1 MLNLK
6 DVTIHYGTY
15 EAVRGVSLIAKTG
28 SLTSV
33 IGANGAGKS
42 TLLRGVSGLMPL
54 KFGEIWFK
62 DRRIDGVP
70 AHEIVRMGI
79 SHVPEGRKP
88 FPHMSVLANLKIGSY
103 LRRDRRRIA
112 KDLENIFQSF
122 PVLQERRHQ
131 KAGTLSGGEQ
141 QMLAIGRSLMADPSL
156 LLMDEPS
163 VGLAPIVIKE
173 LATVISDIVK
183 GGISV
188 LLVEQNAGLVTQ
200 VSDRGYVLELG
211 KVVLSGD
218 MEDLADNDLVRKA
231 FLGK

>member
-1 MLNLK
+1 MLRLK

-15 EAVRGVSLIAKTG
+15 EAVRGVSLIVKAG

-33 IGANGAGKS
+33 IGANGSGKS
-42 TLLRGVSGLMPL
+42 SILRGVSGLMPL
-54 KFGEIWFK
+54 KYGEIWYR
-62 DRRIDGVP
+62 DRRIDGLP

-103 LRRDRRRIA
+103 LRRDTTFII
-112 KDLENIFQSF
+112 KDQEEIFQRF
-122 PVLQERRHQ
+122 PVLRERRHQ

-141 QMLAIGRSLMADPSL
+141 QMLAIGRSLMARPSL

-173 LATVISDIVK
+173 LATVIGNIVK
-183 GGISV
+183 KGISI
-188 LLVEQNAGLVTQ
+188 LLVEQNAGLVIK

-211 KVVLSGD
+211 KVVLSGN
-218 MEDLADNDLVRKA
+218 MEDLTDNDLVRKA

>member
-1 MLNLK
+1 MLSLK

-15 EAVRGVSLIAKTG
+15 EAVRDVSLIVEAG
-28 SLTSV
+28 ALTSV

-42 TLLRGVSGLMPL
+42 TILKGISGLIPL
-54 KFGEIWFK
+54 KFGEIWFN
-62 DRRIDGVP
+62 DRRIDGLP
-70 AHEIVRMGI
+70 AHEVVRMGI
-79 SHVPEGRKP
+79 SHVPEGRRP
-88 FPHMSVLANLKIGSY
+88 FPHMNVLANLKIGSY
-103 LRRDRRRIA
+103 LRRDRISIT
-112 KDLENIFQSF
+112 KDLDEIFQRF
-122 PVLQERRHQ
+122 PVLRKRRHQ

-141 QMLAIGRSLMADPSL
+141 QMLAIGRSLMARPSL

-183 GGISV
+183 RGINV
-188 LLVEQNAGLVTQ
+188 LLVEQNAGLVTR

-211 KVVLSGD
+211 SVVLSGD
-218 MEDLADNDLVRKA
+218 MKDLTDNELVRKA

>member
-1 MLNLK
+1 MLRLK

-15 EAVRGVSLIAKTG
+15 EAVRGISLIVKAG

-42 TLLRGVSGLMPL
+42 SILRGVSGLMPL
-54 KFGEIWFK
+54 KYGEIWYG
-62 DRRIDGVP
+62 DRRIDGLP

-103 LRRDRRRIA
+103 LRRDTTFII
-112 KDLENIFQSF
+112 KDLEEIFQRF
-122 PVLQERRHQ
+122 PVLRERRHQ

-141 QMLAIGRSLMADPSL
+141 QMLAIGRSLMARPSL

-173 LATVISDIVK
+173 LATVIGNIVK
-183 GGISV
+183 KGISI
-188 LLVEQNAGLVTQ
+188 LLVEQNAGLVIK

-211 KVVLSGD
+211 KVVLSGN
-218 MEDLADNDLVRKA
+218 MEDLTDNDMVRKA

>member
-1 MLNLK
+1 MLSLK

-15 EAVRGVSLIAKTG
+15 EAVRGVSLTVRAG

-42 TLLRGVSGLMPL
+42 SILKGVSGLIPL
-54 KFGEIWFK
+54 KYGEIWYK
-62 DRRIDGVP
+62 DRRIDGLP
-70 AHEIVRMGI
+70 AHEIVRIGI

-88 FPHMSVLANLKIGSY
+88 FPYMSVVANLKIGSY
-103 LRRDRRRIA
+103 LRRDRRFII
-112 KDLENIFQSF
+112 KDLEEIFQRF
-122 PVLQERRHQ
+122 PVLRERRHQ

-141 QMLAIGRSLMADPSL
+141 QMLAIGRSLMARPSL

-173 LATVISDIVK
+173 LTTVIGDIVK
-183 GGISV
+183 KGISI
-188 LLVEQNAGLVTQ
+188 LLVEQNAGLVIN
-200 VSDRGYVLELG
+200 VAERGYVLELG
-211 KVVLSGD
+211 KVVLSGG
-218 MEDLADNDLVRKA
+218 MEDLTGNDLVRKA

>member
-1 MLNLK
+1 MLSLK

-15 EAVRGVSLIAKTG
+15 EAVRGVSLIVKAG

-42 TLLRGVSGLMPL
+42 SILRGVSGLMPL
-54 KFGEIWFK
+54 KYGEIWFK
-62 DRRIDGVP
+62 DRRIDSLP

-103 LRRDRRRIA
+103 LRRDTTLII
-112 KDLENIFQSF
+112 KDLEEIFQRF
-122 PVLQERRHQ
+122 PVLRERRHQ

-141 QMLAIGRSLMADPSL
+141 QMLAIGRSLMAAPSL

-173 LATVISDIVK
+173 LATVIGDIVK
-183 GGISV
+183 KGISV
-188 LLVEQNAGLVTQ
+188 LLVEQNAGLVIK

-218 MEDLADNDLVRKA
+218 MEDLTDNDLVRKA

>member
-1 MLNLK
+1 MLRLK

-15 EAVRGVSLIAKTG
+15 EAVRGVSLIVKAG

-42 TLLRGVSGLMPL
+42 SILRGVSGLMPL
-54 KFGEIWFK
+54 KYGEIWYR
-62 DRRIDGVP
+62 DRRIDGLP

-103 LRRDRRRIA
+103 LRRDTTFII
-112 KDLENIFQSF
+112 KDQEEIFQRF
-122 PVLQERRHQ
+122 PVLRERRHQ

-141 QMLAIGRSLMADPSL
+141 QMLAIGRSLMARPSL

-173 LATVISDIVK
+173 LATVIGNIVK
-183 GGISV
+183 KGISI
-188 LLVEQNAGLVTQ
+188 LLVEQNAGLVIK

-211 KVVLSGD
+211 KVVLSGN
-218 MEDLADNDLVRKA
+218 MEDLTDNDLVRKA

>member
-1 MLNLK
+1 MLSLK

-15 EAVRGVSLIAKTG
+15 EAVRGVSLSVKAG

-42 TLLRGVSGLMPL
+42 SILKGVSGLVPL
-54 KFGEIWFK
+54 KGGEIWFK
-62 DRRIDGVP
+62 DRRIDRVP
-70 AHEIVRMGI
+70 AYEIVRMGI

-88 FPHMSVLANLKIGSY
+88 FPHMSVLSNLKIGSY
-103 LRRDRRRIA
+103 LRRDRTLIA
-112 KDLENIFQSF
+112 RDLEQIFERF
-122 PVLQERRHQ
+122 PVLRERRHQ

-141 QMLAIGRSLMADPSL
+141 QMLAIGRSLMAGPSL

-163 VGLAPIVIKE
+163 VGLAPIVIAE
-173 LATVISDIVK
+173 LAVVIGEIVEK
-183 GGISV
+183 GISI
-188 LLVEQNAGLVTQ
+188 LLVEQNAGLVTK

-211 KVVLSGD
+211 RVVLSGD
-218 MEDLADNDLVRKA
+218 MEDLTGNDLVRKA